1 MSPPLSHVSMKLT
14 KIQEGQSKF
23 GPSYGMS
30 ALSHNVPSML
40 KTAVTTQHHLTHPK
54 TPHMNDLAK
63 TSNTRIPFAEQ
74 PNGPAMG
81 SQQQGYRSLAAG
93 KTPATIHKSSPQYPN
108 GDSIELPD
116 IATDSDDSDDEKD
129 FKPPDWANSPA
140 LKELLAQQ
148 QLVDPMKVFGPIA
161 PLMMEEVF
169 KGNKERQ
176 AKFRARTSSANWNG
190 PDRLT
195 EEERRRDF
203 EARERLERDG
213 GWTFNGSV

>member
-1 MSPPLSHVSMKLT
+1 
-14 KIQEGQSKF
+14 
-23 GPSYGMS
+23 
-30 ALSHNVPSML
+30 
-40 KTAVTTQHHLTHPK
+40 
-54 TPHMNDLAK
+54 MNDLAK
-63 TSNTRIPFAEQ
+63 FSNVRVPFTDANGLSTNSQ
-74 PNGPAMG
+74 P
-81 SQQQGYRSLAAG
+81 QGHRPQGAG
-93 KTPATIHKSSPQYPN
+93 KTPATVQHKSSPQYPN

-116 IATDSDDSDDEKD
+116 IATDSDDSGDDDD
-129 FKPPDWANSPA
+129 FVPPDWANSPA

-195 EEERRRDF
+195 DEERRRDL
-203 EARERLERDG
+203 EARERFEKDG
-213 GWTFNGSV
+213 GWTFNGAV

>member
-1 MSPPLSHVSMKLT
+1 
-14 KIQEGQSKF
+14 
-23 GPSYGMS
+23 
-30 ALSHNVPSML
+30 ML
-40 KTAVTTQHHLTHPK
+40 KSAVTAQHHLAHPK
-54 TPHMNDLAK
+54 TPHMNDMAK
-63 TSNTRIPFAEQ
+63 FSNARIPFAEQ
-74 PNGPAMG
+74 PNLSTTAGHH
-81 SQQQGYRSLAAG
+81 QGHRPG
-93 KTPATIHKSSPQYPN
+93 KTPATVHKSSPQYPN
-108 GDSIELPD
+108 GESIELPD
-116 IATDSDDSDDEKD
+116 IATDSDDSDDDND
-129 FKPPDWANSPA
+129 FQPPDWANSPA

-195 EEERRRDF
+195 EDERRKDF

-213 GWTFNGSV
+213 GWSFNSAV